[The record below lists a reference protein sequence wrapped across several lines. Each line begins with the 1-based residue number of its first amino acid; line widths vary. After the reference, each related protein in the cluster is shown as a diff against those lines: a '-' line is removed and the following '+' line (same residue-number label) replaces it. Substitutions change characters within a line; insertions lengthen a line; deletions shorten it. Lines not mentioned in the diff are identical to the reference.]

1 MAETPTCQTVWMRI
15 DANFYGTVPMPDAG
29 YGGPASVDR
38 RYGNDDVVA
47 CYENLTHWAK
57 TMDRLGFDTMW
68 LTEHHFQYEGYEVT
82 PNLILFGMHLAKET
96 ERLRL
101 GQMFNVVPQWHPLR
115 LAEDAAT
122 MQILTGN
129 RMQFGVGRGTVPREA
144 QSLGGVVA
152 SGDNEMSAEL
162 DRINRELFEES
173 MEIIKAA
180 WNQERFSF
188 TGKHF
193 ILPPAGIPDRGS
205 TVKDLT
211 LIPRPIAP
219 IDVWQ
224 AVTSP
229 ATLDYCARVGHHG
242 VMPARGLDATA
253 AWWERFGSEAASNGR
268 ELGRGEARC
277 LALNVHIG
285 RTHEEAVAGARNPH
299 DEWIKFLSP
308 YGRFRGYA
316 MADGSPTPFDHR
328 PSLEDTMDQKQM
340 AIGSI
345 TEVTELIEAYRERL
359 GLEHLV
365 CFFDMP
371 GLTRE
376 QMDEQLTLMATEV
389 APRLGVTMGA
399 PVGVV

>member
-1 MAETPTCQTVWMRI
+1 MGFMRI
-15 DANFYGTVPMPDAG
+15 DANFYGSVPMPDAG
-29 YGGPASVDR
+29 YDGPASVDR
-38 RYGNDDVVA
+38 RYGNDDVIA
-47 CYENLTHWAK
+47 CYDNLTHWAR
-57 TMDRLGFDTMW
+57 TMDRLGYDTMW
-68 LTEHHFQYEGYEVT
+68 LTEHHFQFEGYEVT
-82 PNLILFGMHLAKET
+82 PNLILFGLHLAKET

-152 SGDNEMSAEL
+152 SGDNEMSQEL

-180 WNQERFSF
+180 WSQERFSF

-193 ILPPAGIPDRGS
+193 VLPPPGIPDRGS

-229 ATLDYCARVGHHG
+229 KTLEYCAQVRHHA
-242 VMPARGLDATA
+242 VLPARGLDGTA
-253 AWWERFGSEAASNGR
+253 AWWERFGTEAAANGW
-268 ELGRGEARC
+268 EIGPGEARC
-277 LALNVHIG
+277 LAINVHIG
-285 RTHEEAVAGARNPH
+285 RTHAEAIAGARNPH

-308 YGRFRGYA
+308 YGRFRGYQ

-328 PSLEDTMDQKQM
+328 PSLEDSIEQQMM
-340 AIGSI
+340 AIGSV
-345 TEVTELIEAYRERL
+345 TEVTEMIEAYRDRL
-359 GLEHLV
+359 GVEHLV

-376 QMDEQLTLMATEV
+376 QMDEQLTMMATQV
-389 APRLGVTMGA
+389 APRLGVTMSAG
-399 PVGVV
+399 

>member
-1 MAETPTCQTVWMRI
+1 MRI

-38 RYGNDDVVA
+38 RYGNEDVIA
-47 CYENLTHWAK
+47 CYENLTHWAQ
-57 TMDRLGFDTMW
+57 TMDRLGYDTMW

-96 ERLRL
+96 QRLRL

-152 SGDNEMSAEL
+152 SGDNEMSAEM

-180 WNQERFSF
+180 WYQEKFSF

-193 ILPPAGIPDRGS
+193 VLPPAGIPDRGS

-229 ATLDYCARVGHHG
+229 ATLEYCARVGHHA
-242 VMPARGLDATA
+242 VMPARGLEDTA
-253 AWWERFGSEAASNGR
+253 AWWEKFGTQAASHGWD
-268 ELGRGEARC
+268 LAPGEARC
-277 LALNVHIG
+277 LALNVHVG
-285 RTHEEAVAGARNPH
+285 RTHAEAVAGARNPH

-308 YGRFRGYA
+308 YGRFRAYK

-328 PSLEDTMDQKQM
+328 PSLEDSIEQQQM
-340 AIGSI
+340 AIGSVS
-345 TEVTELIEAYRERL
+345 EVVELIEAYRDRL
-359 GLEHLV
+359 GVEHLV

-389 APRLGVTMGA
+389 APRLGVTMTNA
-399 PVGVV
+399 